1 MTETIRIKRFNA
13 RPVIVPMNLPLKTST
28 GAVAKAPL
36 VLIDCETD
44 QGAVGHAY
52 LFSITP
58 SALKPLTAMVTEMSE
73 LLAGDELLP
82 FEIERKLTQ
91 RFTLLGLAGL
101 QRLAQSGIDM
111 AAWDALARARGL
123 PLARLLGGAPKPV
136 KAYNSKG
143 LGIMP
148 AGAAVEEAHKLLAE
162 GFHAAKIR
170 VGRPEARDDLAVVRA
185 VRKAVGDDVTLMCDY
200 NQALTVTEAIRRGE
214 MLDDEGLTWIEE
226 PIRHDDY
233 EGCARIADALRT
245 PVQIGENFDSAFSMQ
260 TALSAEA
267 CDYVMPDVQRIGG
280 VTGWL
285 RAASLAHAAGIE
297 MSTHLFSEVSAH
309 LLCVTPTS
317 ALAGIC
323 RLGRCSALD
332 AVEDQGRFCA
342 AERGAGE
349 RDRVGRGG
357 GRQIFRDIGP
367 PAAASISD
375 RRLRPN
381 SSHHIQFDRSPAR
394 NSATPTDVGRDDRDR
409 RGVRSADPRHRS

>member
-1 MTETIRIKRFNA
+1 MTETLRIKRIVA
-13 RPVIVPMNLPLKTST
+13 RPVIVPMSLPLKTST

-44 QGAVGHAY
+44 QGVRGHAY

-58 SALKPLTAMVTEMSE
+58 AALKPLTSMVTEMAE
-73 LLAGDELLP
+73 MIAGDELLP
-82 FEIERKLTQ
+82 FDIERKLSQ

-136 KAYNSKG
+136 RAYNSKG

-148 AGAAVEEAHKLLAE
+148 AGAAVEEAQKLLAE

-170 VGRPEARDDLAVVRA
+170 VGRPDAREDLYVVRA

-200 NQALTVTEAIRRGE
+200 NQALSVTDAIHRGR
-214 MLDDEGLTWIEE
+214 MLDDEGLLWIEE

-233 EGCARIADALRT
+233 AGCARIAAELRT
-245 PVQIGENFDSAFSMQ
+245 PIQIGENFDSAFSMQ
-260 TALSAEA
+260 SALSAKS
-267 CDYVMPDVQRIGG
+267 CDFVMPDVQRIGG

-285 RAASLAHAAGIE
+285 RAAALAHAAGVE

-309 LLCVTPTS
+309 LLCVTPT
-317 ALAGIC
+317 AHWLEYVDWA
-323 RLGRCSALD
+323 D
-332 AVEDQGRFCA
+332 AVLATRLKIKDGFALPSEQPGNGIEWDEA
-342 AERGAGE
+342 AVKKYLAE
-349 RDRVGRGG
+349 
-357 GRQIFRDIGP
+357 
-367 PAAASISD
+367 
-375 RRLRPN
+375 
-381 SSHHIQFDRSPAR
+381 
-394 NSATPTDVGRDDRDR
+394 
-409 RGVRSADPRHRS
+409 

>member
-1 MTETIRIKRFNA
+1 MTETLRIKRFVA
-13 RPVIVPMNLPLKTST
+13 RPVIVPMNLPLQTST

-44 QGAVGHAY
+44 QGVLGRAY

-58 SALKPLTAMVTEMSE
+58 SALKPLTEMVNEMANMV
-73 LLAGDELLP
+73 AGDELLP

-111 AAWDALARARGL
+111 AVWDALARARGL

-136 KAYNSKG
+136 RAYNSKG

-148 AGAAVEEAHKLLAE
+148 AGAAVDEAQKLLAE

-170 VGRPEARDDLAVVRA
+170 VGRPDAREDLNVVRA
-185 VRKAVGDDVTLMCDY
+185 VRKAVGDGVTLMCDY
-200 NQALTVTEAIRRGE
+200 NQALTVAEAIRRAE
-214 MLDDEGLTWIEE
+214 MLDDEGLLWIEE

-233 EGCARIADALRT
+233 AGCARVSDTIAT
-245 PVQIGENFDSAFSMQ
+245 PIQIGENFDSAFAMQ
-260 TALSAEA
+260 SALSAEA
-267 CDYVMPDVQRIGG
+267 CDFVMPDVQRIGG

-309 LLCVTPTS
+309 LLCVTPT
-317 ALAGIC
+317 AHWLEYVDWA
-323 RLGRCSALD
+323 D
-332 AVEDQGRFCA
+332 AVLAKRLTIRDGFVLPNEEPGNGIEWDEA
-342 AERGAGE
+342 AVKTYL
-349 RDRVGRGG
+349 VG
-357 GRQIFRDIGP
+357 
-367 PAAASISD
+367 
-375 RRLRPN
+375 
-381 SSHHIQFDRSPAR
+381 
-394 NSATPTDVGRDDRDR
+394 
-409 RGVRSADPRHRS
+409 

>member
-1 MTETIRIKRFNA
+1 MTETLRIKRFVA
-13 RPVIVPMNLPLKTST
+13 RPVIVPMNLPLQTST

-44 QGAVGHAY
+44 QGVRGRAY

-58 SALKPLTAMVTEMSE
+58 SALKPLTAMVNEMSDM
-73 LLAGDELLP
+73 LAGDELLP

-123 PLARLLGGAPKPV
+123 PLSRLLGGAPKPV
-136 KAYNSKG
+136 RAYNSKG

-148 AGAAVEEAHKLLAE
+148 AGAAVDEAHELLAE

-170 VGRPEARDDLAVVRA
+170 VGRPDAREDLNVVRA
-185 VRKAVGDDVTLMCDY
+185 VRKAVGDRVTLMCDY
-200 NQALTVTEAIRRGE
+200 NQALTVAEAIRRAE
-214 MLDDEGLTWIEE
+214 MLDDEGLLWIEE

-233 EGCARIADALRT
+233 AGCARVSDVIAT
-245 PVQIGENFDSAFSMQ
+245 PIQIGENFDSAFAMQ
-260 TALSAEA
+260 SALSADA
-267 CDYVMPDVQRIGG
+267 CDFVMPDVQRIGG

-309 LLCVTPTS
+309 LLCVTPT
-317 ALAGIC
+317 AHWLEYVDWA
-323 RLGRCSALD
+323 D
-332 AVEDQGRFCA
+332 AVLAKRLTIRDGYALPNEEPGNGIEWDEA
-342 AERGAGE
+342 AVKTYL
-349 RDRVGRGG
+349 VG
-357 GRQIFRDIGP
+357 
-367 PAAASISD
+367 
-375 RRLRPN
+375 
-381 SSHHIQFDRSPAR
+381 
-394 NSATPTDVGRDDRDR
+394 
-409 RGVRSADPRHRS
+409 

>member
-1 MTETIRIKRFNA
+1 M
-13 RPVIVPMNLPLKTST
+13 
-28 GAVAKAPL
+28 
-36 VLIDCETD
+36 
-44 QGAVGHAY
+44 GHAY

-73 LLAGDELLP
+73 LVAGDELLP

-111 AAWDALARARGL
+111 AAWDALARSKGL

-136 KAYNSKG
+136 RAYNSKG

-148 AGAAVEEAHKLLAE
+148 AGAAVDEAHKLLAE

-170 VGRPEARDDLAVVRA
+170 VGRPDAREDLAVVRA
-185 VRKAVGDDVTLMCDY
+185 VRKAVGDQVTLMCDY

-233 EGCARIADALRT
+233 AGYARIADALRT

-260 TALSAEA
+260 SALSAEA

-309 LLCVTPTS
+309 LLCVTPT
-317 ALAGIC
+317 AHWLEYVDWA
-323 RLGRCSALD
+323 D
-332 AVEDQGRFCA
+332 AVLATRLTDQGRLCA
-342 AERGAGE
+342 AGRGARQ

-357 GRQIFRDIGP
+357 GEEVSRLIRPPLTTEQRQSYSARRER
-367 PAAASISD
+367 PAAT
-375 RRLRPN
+375 RRRR
-381 SSHHIQFDRSPAR
+381 QTCAC
-394 NSATPTDVGRDDRDR
+394 DDRDR
-409 RGVRSADPRHRS
+409 PSARSAGRRPHS

>member
-1 MTETIRIKRFNA
+1 MTETLRITRFHA
-13 RPVIVPMNLPLKTST
+13 RPVIVPMNLPLQTST
-28 GAVAKAPL
+28 GAVARAPL

-44 QGAVGHAY
+44 QGVRGHAY
-52 LFSITP
+52 LFAITP
-58 SALKPLTAMVTEMSE
+58 MALKPLTAMVTEMSQ

-148 AGAAVEEAHKLLAE
+148 AAAVDEAHRLLAE

-170 VGRPEARDDLAVVRA
+170 VGRPDAREDLAVVRA

-200 NQALTVTEAIRRGE
+200 NQALTVSEAIRRGE
-214 MLDDEGLTWIEE
+214 MLDDEGLSWIEE

-233 EGCARIADALRT
+233 TGCARIADALHT

-267 CDYVMPDVQRIGG
+267 CDFVMPDVQRIGG

-285 RAASLAHAAGIE
+285 RAAALAHAAGIE

-309 LLCVTPTS
+309 LLCVTPT
-317 ALAGIC
+317 AHWLEYVDWA
-323 RLGRCSALD
+323 D
-332 AVEDQGRFCA
+332 AVLASRLAIKDGYALPSEEPGNGIAWDEDAVKRYL
-342 AERGAGE
+342 
-349 RDRVGRGG
+349 VG
-357 GRQIFRDIGP
+357 
-367 PAAASISD
+367 
-375 RRLRPN
+375 
-381 SSHHIQFDRSPAR
+381 
-394 NSATPTDVGRDDRDR
+394 
-409 RGVRSADPRHRS
+409 

>member
-13 RPVIVPMNLPLKTST
+13 RPVIAPMSLPLETST
-28 GAVAKAPL
+28 GAVANAPL
-36 VLIDCETD
+36 VLIDCETE
-44 QGAVGHAY
+44 QGAVGRAY

-58 SALKPLTAMVTEMSE
+58 SALKPLTAIVTEMSE
-73 LLAGDELLP
+73 LIAGDELLP

-123 PLARLLGGAPKPV
+123 PLTRLLGGAPKPV

-143 LGIMP
+143 LGIMLP
-148 AGAAVEEAHKLLAE
+148 AAAVEEAHKLLAE
-162 GFHAAKIR
+162 GFHAVKIR
-170 VGRPEARDDLAVVRA
+170 VGRPDARDDLAVVRA

-233 EGCARIADALRT
+233 VGCARIADALRT
-245 PVQIGENFDSAFSMQ
+245 PIQIGENFDSTFSMQ

-285 RAASLAHAAGIE
+285 RAAALAHAAGIE

-309 LLCVTPTS
+309 LLCVTPS
-317 ALAGIC
+317 AHWLEYVDWA
-323 RLGRCSALD
+323 D
-332 AVEDQGRFCA
+332 AVLASRLAIKDGFALPGEEPGNGIEWDEA
-342 AERGAGE
+342 ALKKYL
-349 RDRVGRGG
+349 V
-357 GRQIFRDIGP
+357 
-367 PAAASISD
+367 
-375 RRLRPN
+375 
-381 SSHHIQFDRSPAR
+381 
-394 NSATPTDVGRDDRDR
+394 T
-409 RGVRSADPRHRS
+409 

>member
-1 MTETIRIKRFNA
+1 MTETLRIKRFVA

-44 QGAVGHAY
+44 QGVRGHAY

-58 SALKPLTAMVTEMSE
+58 AALKPLTSMVNEMAE
-73 LLAGDELLP
+73 MITGDELLP
-82 FEIERKLTQ
+82 FEIERKLAQ

-111 AAWDALARARGL
+111 AVWDALARARGL

-136 KAYNSKG
+136 RAYNSKG

-162 GFHAAKIR
+162 GFYAAKIR
-170 VGRPEARDDLAVVRA
+170 VGRPDAREDLNVVRA

-200 NQALTVTEAIRRGE
+200 NQALSVTDAIHRGR
-214 MLDDEGLTWIEE
+214 MLDDEGLLWIEE

-233 EGCARIADALRT
+233 AGNARIAAELRT

-260 TALSAEA
+260 SALTAKS
-267 CDYVMPDVQRIGG
+267 CDFVMPDVQRIGG
-280 VTGWL
+280 VTGWM
-285 RAASLAHAAGIE
+285 RAATLAHAAGID

-309 LLCVTPTS
+309 LLCVTPTAHWLEYVDWADGVLATRLKIKDGL
-317 ALAGIC
+317 ALPSEEPGNGI
-323 RLGRCSALD
+323 AWDED
-332 AVEDQGRFCA
+332 AVKKYLVE
-342 AERGAGE
+342 
-349 RDRVGRGG
+349 
-357 GRQIFRDIGP
+357 
-367 PAAASISD
+367 
-375 RRLRPN
+375 
-381 SSHHIQFDRSPAR
+381 
-394 NSATPTDVGRDDRDR
+394 
-409 RGVRSADPRHRS
+409 

>member
-13 RPVIVPMNLPLKTST
+13 RPVIVPMNLPLRTSS
-28 GAVAKAPL
+28 GAVAKSPL

-52 LFSITP
+52 LFAIAP

-73 LLAGDELLP
+73 LITGDELLP

-111 AAWDALARARGL
+111 AAWDALARIRGL
-123 PLARLLGGAPKPV
+123 PLVRLLGGAPKPV

-148 AGAAVEEAHKLLAE
+148 VAAAVDEAHKLLAE
-162 GFHAAKIR
+162 GFRAAKIR
-170 VGRPEARDDLAVVRA
+170 VGRPDAREDLAVVRA

-200 NQALTVTEAIRRGE
+200 NQALTVTDAIRRGE

-260 TALSAEA
+260 SALSAEA
-267 CDYVMPDVQRIGG
+267 CD
-280 VTGWL
+280 
-285 RAASLAHAAGIE
+285 
-297 MSTHLFSEVSAH
+297 
-309 LLCVTPTS
+309 
-317 ALAGIC
+317 
-323 RLGRCSALD
+323 
-332 AVEDQGRFCA
+332 
-342 AERGAGE
+342 
-349 RDRVGRGG
+349 
-357 GRQIFRDIGP
+357 
-367 PAAASISD
+367 
-375 RRLRPN
+375 
-381 SSHHIQFDRSPAR
+381 
-394 NSATPTDVGRDDRDR
+394 
-409 RGVRSADPRHRS
+409 